1 MSKARVFKFLAPALT
16 ALIAAA
22 ACGDEEGDTG
32 NNNAS
37 TTPGGSMTVTG
48 PGGTAA
54 PGTPQTP
61 AGQTPAG
68 QTPAGQT
75 PGGATPAPGGTDP
88 AATPEPETP
97 SAAAMCMNTAEGS
110 ASIDGLSGATGV
122 YTYGDGTCVAP
133 TTHCIDD
140 TTPGTLCFRG
150 VAADA
155 QSDYSCYGAGFGIDL
170 AIVENSVVT
179 TPWDATA
186 AGVAGVQFT
195 ITGLTATSPA
205 LRVQIAQADLPEDA
219 AFVHGSGT
227 SDLKAD
233 GDPAVF
239 MFADFG
245 LPDWVTGATGSH
257 PELADAVLD
266 LTNLKGMQIQVT
278 TQPNMPKE
286 FDFCISNLAWVD
298 AAGTPVALTPL
309 AAGEPAAG
317 AGGSDG
323 MGAGGSD
330 TGAGGSDTGAGG
342 SDTGAGGQEG
352 GAGGSDTGAGGQEGG
367 AGGAGGSDTGAGG
380 DDGMDMGTGGGM

>member
-37 TTPGGSMTVTG
+37 TTPGGSMTVAG
-48 PGGTAA
+48 PGGTVA

-75 PGGATPAPGGTDP
+75 PGGATAAPGGTGP

-155 QSDYSCYGAGFGIDL
+155 QTDYSCYGAGFGIDM
-170 AIVENSVVT
+170 AVVENSMVT

-186 AGVAGVQFT
+186 AGVAGLQFT

-205 LRVQIAQADLPEDA
+205 LRVQLAQADLPEEA
-219 AFVHGSGT
+219 AWVHGSGD

-245 LPDWVTGATGSH
+245 LPSWVIGADGSH
-257 PELADAVLD
+257 PELAETVMDP
-266 LTNLKGMQIQVT
+266 TNLKGMQVQVT
-278 TQPNMPKE
+278 TQPSMPKE
-286 FDFCISNLAWVD
+286 FDFCISNLAWID
-298 AAGTPVALTPL
+298 AAGNPVALTPL
-309 AAGEPAAG
+309 AGGEPAAG

-330 TGAGGSDTGAGG
+330 T
-342 SDTGAGGQEG
+342 